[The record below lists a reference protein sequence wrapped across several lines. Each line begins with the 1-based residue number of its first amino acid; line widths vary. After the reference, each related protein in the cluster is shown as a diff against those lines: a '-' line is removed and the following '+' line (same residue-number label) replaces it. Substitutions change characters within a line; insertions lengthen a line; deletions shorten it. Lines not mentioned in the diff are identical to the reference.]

1 MEHLQGALRTYPWGS
16 RTLLAQLRGTEVP
29 SEAPEA
35 ELWFGAHSAAP
46 SLVGEQGL
54 DAVIAADPVG
64 TLGER
69 VADQYGS
76 QLPFLLKLLAA
87 AEPLSIQAHP
97 SRSQAKA
104 GFSREEAAGISL
116 DDPTRNYK
124 DPNPKPELIV
134 ALTPFEALAGFRPL
148 EQTREFFAA
157 LDCEE
162 LDRYASLLDA
172 TSEEAGLRAVFTTFI
187 SLPEDPRTSLIAAI
201 VPAAQRVAKNAAAG
215 ESATLAEMFLRV
227 HDKYPNDV
235 GVLAALLL
243 NYVQMRPGEALYLAA
258 GQLHAYLA
266 GLGVEIMA
274 NSDNVLRGG
283 LTSKH
288 VDVPELVK
296 VLDFSSL
303 EDPFAATSEQ
313 GNVVSFHLP
322 VQDFIMSAHR
332 VDAEHPMHVDTD
344 GPAIILCTEGQVCA
358 GDFVLTPGQ
367 AAWIPASDPAVTFD
381 VAEGSTTAQCF
392 YARV

>member
-46 SLVGEQGL
+46 SLVDGQGL
-54 DAVIAADPVG
+54 DALIAADPVG
-64 TLGER
+64 MLGKR

-97 SRSQAKA
+97 SRSQAKD
-104 GFSREEAAGISL
+104 GFSREEAEGISL

-148 EQTREFFAA
+148 DQTREFFAA

-172 TSEEAGLRAVFTTFI
+172 PSEDAGLRAAFTTFI
-187 SLPEDPRTSLIAAI
+187 SLPEDARTSLIAAI
-201 VPAAQRVAKNAAAG
+201 VPAAQRVAGDATAGDAAA
-215 ESATLAEMFLRV
+215 LAGMFLRV
-227 HDKYPNDV
+227 HEKYPNDV

-243 NYVQMRPGEALYLAA
+243 NYVQLRPGEALYLAA
-258 GQLHAYLA
+258 GQLHAYLS

-303 EDPFAATSEQ
+303 EDPFAATSKQ
-313 GNVVSFHLP
+313 DNVVSFHLP
-322 VQDFIMSAHR
+322 VHDFIMSAHR
-332 VDAEHPMHVDTD
+332 VDTEHPLLVDTD
-344 GPAIILCTEGQVCA
+344 GPAIILCTEGQVRA

-367 AAWIPASDPAVTFD
+367 AAWIPASDPAVKFK
-381 VAEGSTTAQCF
+381 VAEGSTAQCF

>member
-1 MEHLQGALRTYPWGS
+1 MEHLQGALRNYPWGS
-16 RTLLAQLRGTEVP
+16 HTLLAQLRGTQVP

-46 SLVGEQGL
+46 SQVAGRGL
-54 DAVIAADPVG
+54 DAVIAADPEG
-64 TLGER
+64 TLGKR
-69 VADQYGS
+69 VAARYGS
-76 QLPFLLKLLAA
+76 HLPFLLKLLAA
-87 AEPLSIQAHP
+87 DEPLSIQAHP

-104 GFSREEAAGISL
+104 GFAREEEEGIRL

-148 EQTREFFAA
+148 AQTREFFAA
-157 LDCEE
+157 LNCEE
-162 LDRYASLLDA
+162 LDHYASLLDA

-187 SLPEDPRTSLIAAI
+187 SLPEDVRKTLIDAI
-201 VPAAQRVAKNAAAG
+201 VPAAERVADDAGAGAARP
-215 ESATLAEMFLRV
+215 LAAMFLRV

-243 NYVQMRPGEALYLAA
+243 NYVQMRPGEALFLQA
-258 GQLHAYLA
+258 GQLHAYLS

-296 VLDFSSL
+296 VLDFSTL
-303 EDPFAATSEQ
+303 EDPFANTTERD
-313 GNVVSFHLP
+313 NEVSFHLP
-322 VQDFIMSAHR
+322 VDDFIMSAHR
-332 VDAEHPMHVDTD
+332 IDAEHPLLVDTD
-344 GPAIILCTEGQVCA
+344 GPAIVLCTEGTVRA
-358 GDFVLTPGQ
+358 GDFVLKPGQ
-367 AAWIPASDPAVTFD
+367 AAWIPAADPAVTFE
-381 VAEGSTTAQCF
+381 VAEGTSAQCF